1 MQTESLIDQLVADLG
16 PVRPRSRA
24 REALL
29 LGGLVAIEILLFV
42 TLRDLRPD
50 MPTAMATPAFW
61 WKSGSFALIAILSA
75 AAMLTSL
82 DPAITT
88 PRRLAGLA
96 RGLAILAPVLL
107 ALGWLIDAGASGR
120 TAILDRLEW
129 RDGVDCLANIAL
141 LTLPL
146 VLAFGILMRRGAPTQ
161 PERTAAAAGLA
172 AAGFGAFVFA
182 FHCPHDDPLYV
193 AVWYGGAVIAVVA
206 LARLV
211 MPRLVRW

>member
-1 MQTESLIDQLVADLG
+1 MLIDSLVADLG
-16 PVRPRSRA
+16 PVRPRSRT

-29 LGGLVAIEILLFV
+29 LGGLVLVELLLFV

-50 MPTAMATPAFW
+50 MPVAMATPAFW
-61 WKSGSFALIAILSA
+61 WKSGSFALIAVLAA
-75 AAMLTSL
+75 AAMLISL
-82 DPAITT
+82 DPATTT
-88 PRRLAGLA
+88 PRRLAGLW
-96 RGLAILAPVLL
+96 RGLALVAPLAL

-120 TAILDRLEW
+120 SALAARLEW

-146 VLAFGILMRRGAPTQ
+146 VLAFGLLMRRGAPTQ
-161 PERTAAAAGLA
+161 PGRTSAAAGLA

-193 AVWYGGAVIAVVA
+193 AVWYGGAVMAVA
-206 LARLV
+206 AITRLV